1 MFSHAYRLT
10 SIFSSVAILLAG
22 HGLQLSL
29 LPLRAQDIG
38 WSSAEI
44 GLTGSAYFAGFLV
57 GCYQIPKLVRAVG
70 HIRVFTVLTAT
81 MTAALLGISLT
92 NALPM
97 WIVLRL
103 VIGISVSGLYL
114 VLESWLNEEATDE
127 QRGSL
132 LSIYTMIVLASMA
145 AGQVFLN
152 VDVPGGAGVIVIAAM
167 CVALAAIPIGLTRL
181 PHPRQVPPAKMSPL
195 LVLRTSRTAAMAAFV
210 SGLVAGSFYSLGA
223 VYGRQAG
230 LEVGAVS
237 LMIAA
242 GILGGAFFQFPLGRL
257 SDRIDRRYVMLAA
270 MVSGIV
276 VCLVAALVPPAFLP
290 YLFFFFGGSVMPL
303 YALSLALA
311 SDHTEA
317 SFLEVGTGILLMN
330 ASGSI
335 AGPIIAAALMGAF
348 APEAFFAFCGV
359 TLSLGAAGLAVFILR
374 RDAVD
379 HAEPFT
385 YATTAS
391 AQGAIELDPRS
402 EEENPAPAAT
412 PNDART
418 GP

>member
-1 MFSHAYRLT
+1 MLLHAYRLT
-10 SIFSSVAILLAG
+10 SLFSSVALLLAG

-57 GCYQIPKLVRAVG
+57 GCYQIPKLVRGVG

-81 MTAALLGISLT
+81 MTGALLAISLT
-92 NALPM
+92 DALVM
-97 WIVLRL
+97 WILLRL

-114 VLESWLNEEATDE
+114 VLESWLNEEAPDE
-127 QRGSL
+127 QRGAL
-132 LSIYTMIVLASMA
+132 LSVYTMIVLAAMA
-145 AGQVFLN
+145 AGQAFLN
-152 VDVPGGAGVIVIAAM
+152 VDVPGGAGTIIIAAM

-181 PHPRQVPPAKMSPL
+181 PHPSQVPPAKMSPL

-210 SGLVAGSFYSLGA
+210 SGLVSGSFYSLGA
-223 VYGRQAG
+223 VYGRQVG

-257 SDRIDRRYVMLAA
+257 SDRVDRRFVMFAA
-270 MVSGIV
+270 MIGGML
-276 VCLVAALVPPAFLP
+276 VCLVAAVLPPAFLP

-311 SDHTEA
+311 SDHTES

-335 AGPIIAAALMGAF
+335 VGPLVAAAMMGAF
-348 APEAFFAFCGV
+348 APVAFFIFCGV
-359 TLSLGAAGLAVFILR
+359 TLFLGATGLAVFILR
-374 RDAVD
+374 RGAPAHGD
-379 HAEPFT
+379 PFS

-402 EEENPAPAAT
+402 EDEQREAAINAADKT
-412 PNDART
+412 
-418 GP
+418 